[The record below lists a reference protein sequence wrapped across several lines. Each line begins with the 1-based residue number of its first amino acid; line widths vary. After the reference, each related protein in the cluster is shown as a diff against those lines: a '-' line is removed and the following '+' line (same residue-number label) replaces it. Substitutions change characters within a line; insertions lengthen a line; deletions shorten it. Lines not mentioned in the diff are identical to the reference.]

1 MGKNNK
7 NKVQESDLV
16 LPPHSSQSST
26 PIFDT
31 HTHLVS
37 TFSAYQAK
45 FKGGKHT
52 TVHEF
57 VRRVYDAEAGEIVE
71 DHGEA
76 DANGLIP
83 TERSKV
89 EAIIDVWCEAPVQ
102 KKIWKEI
109 ADSALREE
117 QRKREWGG
125 IEYWFVMGACIL
137 HFRFILFGFSFKIL
151 EHNTSL

>member
-26 PIFDT
+26 PIIDT

-45 FKGGKHT
+45 FKGGKHA

-57 VRRVYDAEAGEIVE
+57 VRRVYGAEAGEVVE
-71 DHGEA
+71 DNGEA
-76 DANGLIP
+76 DANGSIP
-83 TERSKV
+83 TQRPKV
-89 EAIIDVWCEAPVQ
+89 ESIIDVWCEAPVQ

-109 ADSALREE
+109 ADTALTEE

-137 HFRFILFGFSFKIL
+137 HFRFIFWFFFQNIG
-151 EHNTSL
+151 T